1 MANQKFK
8 FGAQPKDFKRTI
20 NVVTVDGKVLD
31 LSITFQYRTKK
42 EFAVLADEG
51 IRKAKADFEKASDE
65 DAIQNVSDSFWSELY
80 ERVGKNSAEHV
91 LKIASGWDIEDEFNE
106 ENLLRLENEF
116 PGALKSIS
124 ESYAKAVS
132 EERTKN

>member
-1 MANQKFK
+1 MANQKFR

-31 LSITFQYRTKK
+31 LNITFQYRTKK
-42 EFAVLADEG
+42 EFAALADDG
-51 IRKAKADFEKASDE
+51 IRKAKAEFETTSDE
-65 DAIQNVSDSFWSELY
+65 NTVESVSETFWSELY

-91 LKIASGWDIEDEFNE
+91 LKIATGWDITDDFNE
-106 ENLLRLENEF
+106 ENLMRLENEF
-116 PGALKSIS
+116 PGSLKAIS